1 MIVQLRNEGIDGII
15 IGNTCI
21 YLTLRQSDLEDDVDL
36 FVTSFSPLIE
46 EERVRA
52 IASQRGWRVGL
63 TELGTPSL
71 ILNIDDIEIRV
82 ELYENIHDFY
92 IPTEALDL
100 CRRKLTLTGTDITFV
115 APECWAVFKA
125 KRGSGQDMYALSR
138 LYELYQL
145 GELRLDLVLMKKIAQ
160 FYEDEAQYI
169 IDRLQSIGFKL

>member
-1 MIVQLRNEGIDGII
+1 LDLLRKEGIDGII

-21 YLTLRQSDLEDDVDL
+21 YLALRQSDLEDDIDL

-52 IASQRGWRVGL
+52 IALQRGWRVGL

-71 ILNIDDIEIRV
+71 ILNIDGIEIRV

-92 IPTEALDL
+92 IPIEALEL
-100 CRRKLTLTGTDITFV
+100 CRRKLSLSGIDIVFI

-125 KRGSGQDMYALSR
+125 KRGSSQDMYALSK

-145 GELRLDLVLMKKIAQ
+145 GELQLDLVLMKKIAQ

-169 IDRLQSIGFKL
+169 LDRLQSVGFKL